1 MKYPCNLIRDILP
14 LYHDG
19 VVSKES
25 EKAVVE
31 HIGECEDC
39 KSYYEKMCQ
48 ADALEEVAFDE
59 EITKKTA
66 DSFKEVSKTISKK
79 IIKTIIKAVLITSV
93 VAIGVV
99 IGLWALIV
107 LYVTKTAADTWETHY
122 DIREYGMLDDGRN
135 LLEWSRNLGTI
146 WPEEITEDMNV
157 TDYLM
162 IHYCP
167 WDSNYLGYLEVEYD
181 EADYKVEVERLRTY
195 ESTEYLGNYG
205 AGIFKEKELLAMYAD
220 NHNFIYALT
229 DGEGSIN
236 YVYLA
241 FPSYSMDID
250 YKDYIPKDCL
260 PIGLDLSED
269 NPVRQEVLKER
280 EKDLERHKEQ
290 VKKKAISDEL

>member
-25 EKAVVE
+25 EHAVEE
-31 HIGECEDC
+31 HLGECENC
-39 KSYYEKMCQ
+39 KSYYKKMCQ
-48 ADALEEVAFDE
+48 TDVLEEATFDE
-59 EITKKTA
+59 EITKKVA
-66 DSFKEVSKTISKK
+66 ASYKEVAKTISKK
-79 IIKTIIKAVLITSV
+79 VLKTILKSIVIIAVV
-93 VAIGVV
+93 VVGVV
-99 IGLWALIV
+99 LGLWVWLASFLE
-107 LYVTKTAADTWETHY
+107 KSAADTWETHY
-122 DIREYGMLDDGRN
+122 DISEYGMLDDGRN
-135 LLEWSRNLGTI
+135 LLEWSQNLGDI

-181 EADYKVEVERLRTY
+181 AEEYKAEIERLCTY

-229 DGEGSIN
+229 DGKGGIN

-241 FPSYSMDID
+241 FPSYSMDIA
-250 YKDYIPKDCL
+250 YEDYIPKDCL
-260 PIGLDLSED
+260 PKGLDLSED
-269 NPVRQEVLKER
+269 NPVQRDVLKER
-280 EKDLERHKEQ
+280 EEDLERHIEQ
-290 VKKKAISDEL
+290 IKDTEE